1 MSKENESPAPAP
13 AAESFEINTGTGDAA
28 TPLAASAQDKDDADL
43 PSIIL
48 MMRLA
53 NMGVSAALM
62 ACSVRYDDDL
72 RFRLDPVL
80 ALLSRTPRTNS
91 THSAHSRLLCYKC
104 EKTIDRS
111 HDRLAVDIQLG
122 LGSLR
127 NMRWFVSVLP
137 GDATQVPSRHDCRQL
152 WLFV

>member
-1 MSKENESPAPAP
+1 MTDAPSWLSKENESPAPAP

-43 PSIIL
+43 PGIIL
-48 MMRLA
+48 MMRLT

-72 RFRLDPVL
+72 CFRLDPVL

-91 THSAHSRLLCYKC
+91 THSAHSRLRCYIC
-104 EKTIDRS
+104 EKT
-111 HDRLAVDIQLG
+111 
-122 LGSLR
+122 
-127 NMRWFVSVLP
+127 
-137 GDATQVPSRHDCRQL
+137 
-152 WLFV
+152 